1 MPTVE
6 ELSIML
12 INGECLDIILTF
24 MIWGGIGAI
33 QFMSQRKKEH
43 CKWIDYWFVYAVF
56 ILTISF
62 YFLVV

>member
-1 MPTVE
+1 
-6 ELSIML
+6 
-12 INGECLDIILTF
+12 